1 MMYEIKAKVELSENL
16 EFCIPDEMIREELVK
31 RLAEQL
37 KDKII
42 IYRRYDTQTLNIEY
56 SSKIIFTNK

>member
-1 MMYEIKAKVELSENL
+1 MYEIKAKVELSENL

-31 RLAEQL
+31 RLADQL

-56 SSKIIFTNK
+56 SSEIIFTNK

>member
-16 EFCIPDEMIREELVK
+16 EFCIPDDMIREELVK
-31 RLAEQL
+31 RLADQL

-42 IYRRYDTQTLNIEY
+42 IYRKYNTQSLNIEY
-56 SSKIIFTNK
+56 SSEIIFTNR